1 MYGNYCGGSC
11 RLRRGGDK
19 PLLIGSQNMSCAPS
33 QHTHRPMT
41 VFWVD
46 GVMADTCTLCYV
58 LQQAAS
64 VTREGQENHSKQH
77 YFLQTLKKKKQR
89 KLKKKTKNVCAV
101 VCWSWNFITFSRK
114 KKKMVYAS
122 YIFLHVLWYCTNLL
136 FSRFSQFLFD
146 QKPKMVK
153 NEWFLHIYMKE
164 NLKRDT

>member
-46 GVMADTCTLCYV
+46 GRYLYFMLCLATGRISYMWRSGEP
-58 LQQAAS
+58 LQATWLPS
-64 VTREGQENHSKQH
+64 N
-77 YFLQTLKKKKQR
+77 LKEEKQR
-89 KLKKKTKNVCAV
+89 KLKEKTKHVCAV
-101 VCWSWNFITFSRK
+101 VCWSWNFITFARK
-114 KKKMVYAS
+114 KKKVYAS
-122 YIFLHVLWYCTNLL
+122 YIFLHVLYYCTNLL

-146 QKPKMVK
+146 DQEWAVLTCKKISKEIFKK
-153 NEWFLHIYMKE
+153 NFSK
-164 NLKRDT
+164 